1 MFSEPHNIVF
11 PVTSFL
17 AAYKVHLAL
26 QLDYGNLADESCTI
40 TPQRFYQVVI

>member
-17 AAYKVHLAL
+17 AAYKAHLAL
-26 QLDYGNLADESCTI
+26 QLDYGNLADESHTI
-40 TPQRFYQVVI
+40 TTQRFYQVVI